1 MDTVGKRLQF
11 LREQANKTQD
21 EIADCLNITQQT
33 YSRYE
38 TGRVDLPMRH
48 LKALTSYYQVSADY
62 ILGNSPLPQIPPE
75 LSSPFTPKITNG
87 ELLSYVQS
95 FRPGSKRRLIEYI
108 NYLKYLEHQKK
119 ENE

>member
-38 TGRVDLPMRH
+38 TGRVDLPLRH
-48 LKALTSYYQVSADY
+48 LKALTSYYQAVSYTHLDVYKRQAFFH
-62 ILGNSPLPQIPPE
+62 
-75 LSSPFTPKITNG
+75 SS
-87 ELLSYVQS
+87 
-95 FRPGSKRRLIEYI
+95 
-108 NYLKYLEHQKK
+108 
-119 ENE
+119 